1 MPLEFAVATTGH
13 NLDCAF
19 YDYLDAS
26 LATAMNGA
34 VVLAGWPPFPWG
46 QLGMGPVPPSL
57 GALEGLGVN
66 ADALDKSILVLFK
79 IDDMYPQMFR
89 KGGKLWPVVRIA
101 FATLLMYYRERVQT
115 LTAGQFKAEGRNV
128 IVELKRVM
136 AIEYGLGDSTHVTL
150 LSWSDKIMERFKAEN
165 LDLTQR
171 NKDTVSKEAA
181 TAISNLARSVAQQ
194 GLQMQAMLATQQ
206 ELVEKLGAIQQ
217 QLTAVQQQLQSGPSG
232 SAQTPDGADR
242 SAGRSSLGSER
253 RGTPM
258 RAAAAAANAANAHSP
273 TNLDHEQAGPCE
285 P

>member
-1 MPLEFAVATTGH
+1 
-13 NLDCAF
+13 
-19 YDYLDAS
+19 
-26 LATAMNGA
+26 MNGA
-34 VVLAGWPPFPWG
+34 VVLAGWAPFPWG

-66 ADALDKSILVLFK
+66 PDALDNSILVLFK

-115 LTAGQFKAEGRNV
+115 LTAGEFKAEGRNV
-128 IVELKRVM
+128 IIELKRVM
-136 AIEYGLGDSTHVTL
+136 ASEYGLGDSTHMTL

-206 ELVEKLGAIQQ
+206 LLVEKLGAIQQ

-242 SAGRSSLGSER
+242 SAGRSPAGSER

-273 TNLDHEQAGPCE
+273 TNLDDEQAGPCE